1 MSTATIPASTE
12 RPRGRFRFPAFAS
25 MPGGRFVDTRAVRTV
40 RASVAERRTLA
51 DWIGFGGMMTIAVV
65 IMFVNLTASGYANEF
80 YSAAAQ
86 AGATDWWAFLW
97 GSLDAGNAITVDKP
111 PAAIWLMALSVR
123 VFGLSSFAILLP
135 EALCGIA
142 SVWILYATIRRQW
155 GNWAGVIAGLTL
167 ASTPVAALMFRF
179 NNPDALLVLLMTAAT
194 AAVMRSLEYPD
205 TRSGNRSRTLWM
217 ALAGA
222 CIGFGF
228 LTKQMQ
234 VFLVVPGFALVFLVA
249 SPTRLWRRIADGLV
263 AVLAVVVSAGW
274 WVALTVIVPS
284 GSRPYIGGSQTDSFL
299 ELTFSYNGLGR
310 ITGNENGAV
319 VPGGGGS
326 GAGGSG
332 GSGGGMWG
340 RTGLTRL
347 FDGEYGGQITWLA
360 PLAFAGIAI
369 GLIVAHRARRTDLRR
384 ASALIWGAWLVVTW
398 LTFSFM
404 AGIFHQY
411 YTVALAPAV
420 AALTAIAIIGLWSKR
435 QTFWARAVAALLVF
449 VNTFWAVELL
459 GRSTWLS
466 WLKVAVLFAG
476 FIAGLLLLAAAL
488 AAVPMREFRF
498 LRTADANRVIGMIGV
513 AGIALAAAAL
523 YAGPVAWTAY
533 TVSTGHTGSIV
544 TAGPN
549 VTNSTGMGGGP
560 GGGPGG
566 APGGFGGPGGQNGG
580 FGGMGMPGQ
589 DGLSSDGLSSDGSS
603 ADGQSAP
610 PSMPGQNDGSVD
622 SPSGT
627 EGRSNNQ
634 SRGDDDSSSSSQP
647 NGSGSGGFGGGRGGM
662 GGGLLGG
669 GTASSEIVAMLQKDA
684 GEYRWAAATTGSQ
697 NAASYQLASEQAV
710 MAIGGFNGSDP
721 APTLEQFKSY
731 VKQGLIH
738 YYISGGGM
746 GGSQMGGSDTAS
758 EIASWVAE
766 NFEAQTV
773 DGVTIYDLTE

>member
-12 RPRGRFRFPAFAS
+12 RPRGLFRFPAFAS

-234 VFLVVPGFALVFLVA
+234 VFLVVPGFALVFLMA
-249 SPTRLWRRIADGLV
+249 SPTGLWRRIADGLV

-299 ELTFSYNGLGR
+299 ELTFGYNGLGR

-319 VPGGGGS
+319 VPGGGGPD
-326 GAGGSG
+326 GGGSG

-340 RTGLTRL
+340 QTGLTRL
-347 FDGEYGGQITWLA
+347 FDGEYGGQIAWLA

-369 GLIVAHRARRTDLRR
+369 GLIVAHRARRADLRR